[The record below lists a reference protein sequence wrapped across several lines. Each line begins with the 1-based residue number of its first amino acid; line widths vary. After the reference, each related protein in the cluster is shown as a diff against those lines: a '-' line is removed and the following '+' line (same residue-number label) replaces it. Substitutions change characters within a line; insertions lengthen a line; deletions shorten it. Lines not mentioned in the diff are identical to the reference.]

1 MHELTRKG
9 PPLRWAGI
17 CLALAGIGMHGAAL
31 AQAVLTADVP
41 VAAPAADERRIDINE
56 YIVRGNTVLDAVEI
70 ERAVTPFLGPDRL
83 LKDAEGAR
91 DSLLAAYQAKGY
103 QSVYVDLP
111 EQQIADGIVFLQV
124 SETKVGRVRVVGAQ
138 YNSPLAVRDQV
149 PALQEG
155 SVPDFNQAQVE
166 LTQLNRTGKRQ
177 VMPLVKQGA
186 LPGTMDVDLK
196 VEDQSPWRAS
206 VGLNNDYSADTKPL
220 RATVSIGHD
229 NLWQLGHSASISF
242 FGAPQ
247 DLKQTKVVSG
257 SYVAPL
263 SGTNWSI
270 EVSGY
275 NSDSNVATTG
285 GTNVL
290 GKGSSMGIKA
300 NYAVPNSGVWWHSL
314 SAGIDFKDNKESLL
328 LGSSSDDV
336 PLKYAPITLAYSG
349 FAQTERGQYGLGLSL
364 VAGTNGVFGYGSD
377 WQAFDY
383 KRYKA
388 SPSFMVLKADTNGS
402 YTFEG
407 NWQLGW
413 RLAAQ
418 LTDSPLVSSEQIAAG
433 GMSSVR
439 GYLSAEAVGD
449 YGAVGS
455 LELRSAPL
463 TYFDRWVENWR
474 WYVFADAGKLR
485 LRDPLPEQQ
494 SDFSLSSIGLGT
506 NFRLGPDVSARLDL
520 GYPLKAG
527 PRTEVHDTR
536 INFSVNAS
544 Y

>member
-1 MHELTRKG
+1 MHELNKKG
-9 PPLRWAGI
+9 PSIRWATVY
-17 CLALAGIGMHGAAL
+17 LALAGIGMHGGAVI
-31 AQAVLTADVP
+31 AQAAPAVAP
-41 VAAPAADERRIDINE
+41 VAAPAADERRVDIDE
-56 YIVRGNTVLDAVEI
+56 YIVRGNTVLDALEI
-70 ERAVTPFLGPDRL
+70 ERAVTPFLGPQRT
-83 LKDAEGAR
+83 LKDVESAR
-91 DSLLAAYQAKGY
+91 DALLAAYQAKGY

-111 EQQIADGIVFLQV
+111 EQQIADGVVFLQV

-166 LTQLNRTGKRQ
+166 LTQLNRSGKRQ

-206 VGLNNDYSADTKPL
+206 VGLNNDYSPDTKSL
-220 RATVSIGHD
+220 RATASIAHD

-247 DLKQTKVVSG
+247 DLDQTKVWSG
-257 SYVAPL
+257 SYVAPIA
-263 SGTNWSI
+263 GTDWSI
-270 EVSGY
+270 EASGY

-290 GKGSSMGIKA
+290 GKGSSMGVKV
-300 NYAVPNSGVWWHSL
+300 NYAIPNSGAWWHSL
-314 SAGIDFKDNKESLL
+314 SAGIDFKDNKESLR
-328 LGSSSDDV
+328 LGGSSDDV
-336 PLKYAPITLAYSG
+336 PLKYAPITLGYSG

-377 WQAFDY
+377 WQEFDY

-413 RLAAQ
+413 RLAGQ
-418 LTDSPLVSSEQIAAG
+418 LTDGPLVSSEQIAAG
-433 GMSSVR
+433 GMTSVR
-439 GYLSAEAVGD
+439 GYMSAEATGD

-463 TYFDRWVENWR
+463 AYLDQWVENWR
-474 WYVFADAGKLR
+474 WYVFADAGQLH

-494 SDFSLSSIGLGT
+494 SKFSLSSVGLGT
-506 NFRLGPDVSARLDL
+506 NFRLGQNVSARFDV

-536 INFSVNAS
+536 INFSVSAN